1 MTAPLSMIVRG
12 KRSPEVPL
20 LLTIMSAYG
29 VEGEL

>member
-1 MTAPLSMIVRG
+1 MIVRG
-12 KRSPEVPL
+12 KRSPEVPV

>member
-1 MTAPLSMIVRG
+1 MTAPPTMIVRG